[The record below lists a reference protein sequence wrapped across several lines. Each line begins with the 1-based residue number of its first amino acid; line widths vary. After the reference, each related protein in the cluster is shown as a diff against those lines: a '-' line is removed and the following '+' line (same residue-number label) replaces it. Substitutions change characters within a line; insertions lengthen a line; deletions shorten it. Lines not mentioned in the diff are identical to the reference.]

1 MKTGLFSRAGGLTS
15 RALHQWNGARVC
27 DPQQPRLPRDA
38 QESTGWA
45 SRKSVGAFTLI
56 EIMVVVAI
64 MGIILAA
71 GIPSLYTVLHK
82 EGFRKAVSDVLEVC
96 DAARSRAILK
106 GTVTDIDFHPMEG
119 WCEVS
124 SGGPARRANFADHAT
139 VEMLEINMQDCR
151 TDDSVR
157 VRFYPNGTSDEMTF
171 VLRSDKNEW
180 RRIDLEITTGLTSL
194 QTDPSQ
200 WR

>member
-1 MKTGLFSRAGGLTS
+1 MKTGLVSRAGGLPH
-15 RALHQWNGARVC
+15 RALRQRNGARAC
-27 DPQQPRLPRDA
+27 DPQQPRLAARSP
-38 QESTGWA
+38 
-45 SRKSVGAFTLI
+45 KSVGAFTLI

-71 GIPSLYTVLHK
+71 GVPSLYSIMHK

-106 GTVTDIDFHPMEG
+106 GVITDLEFHPMEG
-119 WCEVS
+119 WCAVS
-124 SGGPARRANFADHAT
+124 SGGPALRASFADHAT
-139 VEMLEINMQDCR
+139 VEMLDINMQDCKNA
-151 TDDSVR
+151 DSVR

-180 RRIDLEITTGLTSL
+180 RRIDLEITTALTSL